1 MKNIADNCKTVPRYA
16 KLCGASGAKIKSGV
30 KYLRLSCALLCV
42 ALLMLAAS
50 CTFSDSASIMTE
62 RYGEPDMSE
71 LAADNAVNLSG
82 VVSADDC
89 CYAVAG
95 GKNQK
100 YEIRRIYPSGYDVI
114 YSTINPISSIGLLG
128 DRIFFVSKGSEGS
141 RLYSVS
147 SDGQDAKPELE
158 KYNIRFVF
166 AYGDRLYYV
175 CNEYGSSSSAA
186 LVSVLE
192 KSGGS
197 GHVLRVIDSS
207 SVSRVLEYMGH
218 VYILYTDKDYKG
230 HLLMMNVSDESSVFT
245 VSLPEGTQEDIYSI
259 APGCGRVF
267 ISNVSGKG
275 ALRQL
280 YSMAP
285 DGSDMRSVASVAGS
299 YMISYGEYIF
309 YVSIQSQ
316 DGQNRYELHSIK
328 NDGTDD
334 RLISERPMIN
344 PGIAAGR
351 VYYFDPESSVYCRM
365 AANGDSFEII

>member
-1 MKNIADNCKTVPRYA
+1 M
-16 KLCGASGAKIKSGV
+16 
-30 KYLRLSCALLCV
+30 
-42 ALLMLAAS
+42 
-50 CTFSDSASIMTE
+50 
-62 RYGEPDMSE
+62 
-71 LAADNAVNLSG
+71 
-82 VVSADDC
+82 
-89 CYAVAG
+89 
-95 GKNQK
+95 
-100 YEIRRIYPSGYDVI
+100 
-114 YSTINPISSIGLLG
+114 
-128 DRIFFVSKGSEGS
+128 
-141 RLYSVS
+141 
-147 SDGQDAKPELE
+147 
-158 KYNIRFVF
+158 
-166 AYGDRLYYV
+166 
-175 CNEYGSSSSAA
+175 
-186 LVSVLE
+186 
-192 KSGGS
+192 
-197 GHVLRVIDSS
+197 LRVIDSS